1 MKSKTD
7 FKQMYL
13 VDATAYNGM
22 SRVDTSIILGRSD
35 NKVSPP
41 TINVLAP
48 VTSKVE
54 NSKTDYPVHKEQ
66 KPSMKSVETQNTPP
80 TINVLA
86 PVTPKVEN
94 SKTDTRSI
102 GVVTESPPK
111 IKNYDQAS
119 QTPILNNNVR
129 KLQIKYRTLQNNNRL
144 QRDDNR
150 SARDDNHSPQ
160 DNNLSTHLNHSS
172 PIENSIMQIENNP
185 QISKEKIPSNTHLQY
200 IVPDPEFQKA
210 MNFSTYQHSAT
221 LPQPQPQHMD
231 TIEYSTPLALPQPQH
246 MDAIEYSPPLALPHP
261 QIMNTIHHSSPLAL
275 PQAQLMDTIQHS
287 VPLALPQPKPMN
299 TIQHFTPRTLSQQQP
314 SINPQIN
321 HLPPS
326 QTHPQLMDTSTNAET
341 PQLMDYSVNQQNS
354 ASALPA
360 PEEDDC
366 KECAVTKYRKYDV
379 SLPYSRGLPENSVFT
394 CTLCETNFST
404 KKSLQRHMKNM
415 HDAYN
420 QVEKG
425 IKRKSK
431 QGKISKKLRTSHE
444 IVPYFMYGNPT

>member
-86 PVTPKVEN
+86 PVTSKVEN

-160 DNNLSTHLNHSS
+160 DNNPSAHLHHSS
-172 PIENSIMQIENNP
+172 PIENSIIQIENDP

-210 MNFSTYQHSAT
+210 ISFSTYQHSAT
-221 LPQPQPQHMD
+221 LPQPQPQHMN
-231 TIEYSTPLALPQPQH
+231 TIEYSTPLALPQPQIMNTIQHSSPKALPQPQH
-246 MDAIEYSPPLALPHP
+246 MDAIEYS
-261 QIMNTIHHSSPLAL
+261 S
-275 PQAQLMDTIQHS
+275 
-287 VPLALPQPKPMN
+287 PLALPQPKPMN
-299 TIQHFTPRTLSQQQP
+299 TIQHFTPQTLSQQQP

-326 QTHPQLMDTSTNAET
+326 QTHPQLMDTSTNTQT

-394 CTLCETNFST
+394 CTL
-404 KKSLQRHMKNM
+404 
-415 HDAYN
+415 
-420 QVEKG
+420 
-425 IKRKSK
+425 
-431 QGKISKKLRTSHE
+431 
-444 IVPYFMYGNPT
+444 

>member
-13 VDATAYNGM
+13 VDATAYSGM

-35 NKVSPP
+35 NKVSPPP

-111 IKNYDQAS
+111 VKKYDQTS
-119 QTPILNNNVR
+119 QTPILNNNV
-129 KLQIKYRTLQNNNRL
+129 
-144 QRDDNR
+144 R

-160 DNNLSTHLNHSS
+160 DNNPSAHLHHSS
-172 PIENSIMQIENNP
+172 PIENSIIQIENNP

-210 MNFSTYQHSAT
+210 ISFSTYQHSAT
-221 LPQPQPQHMD
+221 LPQPQPQHMN
-231 TIEYSTPLALPQPQH
+231 TIEYSTPLALPQPQIMNTIQHSSPKALPQPQH
-246 MDAIEYSPPLALPHP
+246 MDAIEYS
-261 QIMNTIHHSSPLAL
+261 S
-275 PQAQLMDTIQHS
+275 
-287 VPLALPQPKPMN
+287 PLALPQPKPMN
-299 TIQHFTPRTLSQQQP
+299 TIQHFTPPTLSQQQP
-314 SINPQIN
+314 SINQQIN

-326 QTHPQLMDTSTNAET
+326 QTHPQLMDTSTNTET

-444 IVPYFMYGNPT
+444 IVPYLLYGNPT

>member
-35 NKVSPP
+35 NKVSPPP

-111 IKNYDQAS
+111 VKKYDQTS
-119 QTPILNNNVR
+119 QTPILNNNV
-129 KLQIKYRTLQNNNRL
+129 
-144 QRDDNR
+144 R

-160 DNNLSTHLNHSS
+160 DNNPSAHLHHSS
-172 PIENSIMQIENNP
+172 PIENSIIQIENNP

-210 MNFSTYQHSAT
+210 ISFSTYQHSAT
-221 LPQPQPQHMD
+221 LPQPQPQHMN
-231 TIEYSTPLALPQPQH
+231 TIEYSTPLALPQPQIMNTIQHSSPKALPQPQH
-246 MDAIEYSPPLALPHP
+246 MDAIEYS
-261 QIMNTIHHSSPLAL
+261 S
-275 PQAQLMDTIQHS
+275 
-287 VPLALPQPKPMN
+287 PLALPQPKPMN
-299 TIQHFTPRTLSQQQP
+299 TIQHFTPQTLSQQQP

-326 QTHPQLMDTSTNAET
+326 QTHPQLMDTSTNTET

-444 IVPYFMYGNPT
+444 IVPYLLYGNPT

>member
-111 IKNYDQAS
+111 VKKYDQTS
-119 QTPILNNNVR
+119 QTPILNNNV
-129 KLQIKYRTLQNNNRL
+129 
-144 QRDDNR
+144 R

-160 DNNLSTHLNHSS
+160 DNNPSAHLHHSS
-172 PIENSIMQIENNP
+172 PIENSIIQIENNP

-210 MNFSTYQHSAT
+210 ISFSTYQHSAT

-231 TIEYSTPLALPQPQH
+231 TIEYSTPLALPQPQIMNTIQHSSPKALPQPQH
-246 MDAIEYSPPLALPHP
+246 MDAIEYS
-261 QIMNTIHHSSPLAL
+261 S
-275 PQAQLMDTIQHS
+275 
-287 VPLALPQPKPMN
+287 PLALPQPKPMN
-299 TIQHFTPRTLSQQQP
+299 TIQHFTPQTLSQQQP

-326 QTHPQLMDTSTNAET
+326 QTHPQLMDTSTNTET

-444 IVPYFMYGNPT
+444 IVPYLLYGNPT

>member
-13 VDATAYNGM
+13 VDATAYSGM

-35 NKVSPP
+35 NKVSPPP

-86 PVTPKVEN
+86 PVTSKVEN

-160 DNNLSTHLNHSS
+160 DNNPSAHLHHSS
-172 PIENSIMQIENNP
+172 PIENSIIQIENDP

-210 MNFSTYQHSAT
+210 ISFSTYQHSAT
-221 LPQPQPQHMD
+221 LPQPQPQHMN
-231 TIEYSTPLALPQPQH
+231 TIEYSTPLALPQPQIMNTIQHSSPKALPQPQH
-246 MDAIEYSPPLALPHP
+246 MDAIEYS
-261 QIMNTIHHSSPLAL
+261 S
-275 PQAQLMDTIQHS
+275 
-287 VPLALPQPKPMN
+287 PLALPQPKPMN
-299 TIQHFTPRTLSQQQP
+299 TIQHFTPQTLSQQQP

-326 QTHPQLMDTSTNAET
+326 QTHPQLMDTSTNTET

-444 IVPYFMYGNPT
+444 IVPYLLYGNPT

>member
-111 IKNYDQAS
+111 VKKYDQTS
-119 QTPILNNNVR
+119 QTPILNNNV
-129 KLQIKYRTLQNNNRL
+129 
-144 QRDDNR
+144 R

-160 DNNLSTHLNHSS
+160 DNNPSAHLHHSS
-172 PIENSIMQIENNP
+172 PIENSIIQIENNP

-210 MNFSTYQHSAT
+210 MNFSTYQRSAT

-231 TIEYSTPLALPQPQH
+231 TIEYSTPLALPQPQIMNTIQHSSPKALPQPQH
-246 MDAIEYSPPLALPHP
+246 MDAIEYS
-261 QIMNTIHHSSPLAL
+261 S
-275 PQAQLMDTIQHS
+275 
-287 VPLALPQPKPMN
+287 PLALPQPKPMN
-299 TIQHFTPRTLSQQQP
+299 TIQHFTPQTLSQQQP

-326 QTHPQLMDTSTNAET
+326 QTHPQLMDTSTNTET

>member
-35 NKVSPP
+35 NKVSPPP

-80 TINVLA
+80 TINALA

-111 IKNYDQAS
+111 VKKYDQTS
-119 QTPILNNNVR
+119 QTPILNNNV
-129 KLQIKYRTLQNNNRL
+129 
-144 QRDDNR
+144 R

-160 DNNLSTHLNHSS
+160 DNNPSAHLHHSS
-172 PIENSIMQIENNP
+172 PIENSIIQIENDP

-210 MNFSTYQHSAT
+210 ISFSTYQHSAT

-231 TIEYSTPLALPQPQH
+231 TIEYSTPLALPQPQIMNTIQHSSPKALPQPQH
-246 MDAIEYSPPLALPHP
+246 MDAIEYS
-261 QIMNTIHHSSPLAL
+261 S
-275 PQAQLMDTIQHS
+275 
-287 VPLALPQPKPMN
+287 PLALPQPKPMN

-326 QTHPQLMDTSTNAET
+326 QTHPQLMDTSTNTET

>member
-111 IKNYDQAS
+111 VKKYDQTS
-119 QTPILNNNVR
+119 QTPILNNNV
-129 KLQIKYRTLQNNNRL
+129 
-144 QRDDNR
+144 R

-160 DNNLSTHLNHSS
+160 DNNPSAHLHHSS
-172 PIENSIMQIENNP
+172 PIENSIIQIENDP

-210 MNFSTYQHSAT
+210 ISFSTYQHSAT
-221 LPQPQPQHMD
+221 LPQPQPQHMN
-231 TIEYSTPLALPQPQH
+231 TIEYSTPLALPQPQIMNTIQHSSPKALPQPQH
-246 MDAIEYSPPLALPHP
+246 MDAIEYS
-261 QIMNTIHHSSPLAL
+261 S
-275 PQAQLMDTIQHS
+275 
-287 VPLALPQPKPMN
+287 PLALPQPKPMN

-326 QTHPQLMDTSTNAET
+326 QTHPQLMDTSTNTET

-444 IVPYFMYGNPT
+444 IVPYLLYGNPT

>member
-1 MKSKTD
+1 MKSKTN

-13 VDATAYNGM
+13 VDATAYNN
-22 SRVDTSIILGRSD
+22 RIDAPIILGRS
-35 NKVSPP
+35 NNPPP

-48 VTSKVE
+48 VTSGVD
-54 NSKTDYPVHKEQ
+54 SGYPIHTEL
-66 KPSMKSVETQNTPP
+66 KSVGTQS
-80 TINVLA
+80 NVLN
-86 PVTPKVEN
+86 TK
-94 SKTDTRSI
+94 ST
-102 GVVTESPPK
+102 GVVTEPPPNK
-111 IKNYDQAS
+111 ADQAS
-119 QTPILNNNVR
+119 QTR
-129 KLQIKYRTLQNNNRL
+129 KLQYRSPQNNNRL
-144 QRDDNR
+144 SQDDNR
-150 SARDDNHSPQ
+150 SSRDNNRLSQPQ
-160 DNNLSTHLNHSS
+160 DSQNFS
-172 PIENSIMQIENNP
+172 ENSNLQIEHDS
-185 QISKEKIPSNTHLQY
+185 QISKKEIPLNTHLQY

-210 MNFSTYQHSAT
+210 ISFSTYQHSAT
-221 LPQPQPQHMD
+221 LPQPQPQHMN
-231 TIEYSTPLALPQPQH
+231 TIEYSTPLALPQPQIMNTIQHSSPKALPQPQH
-246 MDAIEYSPPLALPHP
+246 MDAIEYS
-261 QIMNTIHHSSPLAL
+261 S
-275 PQAQLMDTIQHS
+275 
-287 VPLALPQPKPMN
+287 PLALPQPKPMN
-299 TIQHFTPRTLSQQQP
+299 TIQHFTPQTLSQQQP

-326 QTHPQLMDTSTNAET
+326 QTHPQLMDTSTNTET

>member
-13 VDATAYNGM
+13 VDATAYSGM

-80 TINVLA
+80 TINALA

-111 IKNYDQAS
+111 VKKYDQTS
-119 QTPILNNNVR
+119 QTPILNNNV
-129 KLQIKYRTLQNNNRL
+129 
-144 QRDDNR
+144 R

-160 DNNLSTHLNHSS
+160 DNNPSAHLHHSS
-172 PIENSIMQIENNP
+172 PIENSIIQIENNP

-210 MNFSTYQHSAT
+210 ISFSTYQHSAT
-221 LPQPQPQHMD
+221 LPQPQPQHMN
-231 TIEYSTPLALPQPQH
+231 TIEYSTPLALPQPQIMNTIQHSSPKALPQPQH
-246 MDAIEYSPPLALPHP
+246 MDAIEYS
-261 QIMNTIHHSSPLAL
+261 S
-275 PQAQLMDTIQHS
+275 
-287 VPLALPQPKPMN
+287 PLALPQPKPMN
-299 TIQHFTPRTLSQQQP
+299 TIQHFTPQTLSQQQP

-326 QTHPQLMDTSTNAET
+326 QTHPQLMDTSTNTET

>member
-86 PVTPKVEN
+86 PVTSKVEN

-111 IKNYDQAS
+111 VKKYDQTS
-119 QTPILNNNVR
+119 QTPILNNNV
-129 KLQIKYRTLQNNNRL
+129 
-144 QRDDNR
+144 R

-160 DNNLSTHLNHSS
+160 DNNPSAHLHHSS

-210 MNFSTYQHSAT
+210 INFSTYQHSAT

-231 TIEYSTPLALPQPQH
+231 TIEYSTPLALPQPQIMNTIQHSSPKALPQPQH
-246 MDAIEYSPPLALPHP
+246 MDAIEYS
-261 QIMNTIHHSSPLAL
+261 S
-275 PQAQLMDTIQHS
+275 
-287 VPLALPQPKPMN
+287 PLALPQPKPMN

-326 QTHPQLMDTSTNAET
+326 QTHPQLMDTSTNTET

>member
-35 NKVSPP
+35 NKVSPPP

-172 PIENSIMQIENNP
+172 PIENSIMQIENDP

-210 MNFSTYQHSAT
+210 ISFSTYQHSAT

-231 TIEYSTPLALPQPQH
+231 TIEYSTPLALPQPQIMNTIQHSSPKALPQPQH
-246 MDAIEYSPPLALPHP
+246 MDAIEYS
-261 QIMNTIHHSSPLAL
+261 S
-275 PQAQLMDTIQHS
+275 
-287 VPLALPQPKPMN
+287 PLALPQPKPMN

-326 QTHPQLMDTSTNAET
+326 QTHPQLMDTSTNTET

>member
-111 IKNYDQAS
+111 VKKYDQTS
-119 QTPILNNNVR
+119 QTPILNNNV
-129 KLQIKYRTLQNNNRL
+129 
-144 QRDDNR
+144 R

-160 DNNLSTHLNHSS
+160 DNNPSAHLHHSS
-172 PIENSIMQIENNP
+172 PIENSIIQIENDP

-210 MNFSTYQHSAT
+210 ISFSTYQHSAT

-231 TIEYSTPLALPQPQH
+231 TIEYSTPLALPQPQIMNTIQHSSPKALPQPQH
-246 MDAIEYSPPLALPHP
+246 MDAIEYS
-261 QIMNTIHHSSPLAL
+261 S
-275 PQAQLMDTIQHS
+275 
-287 VPLALPQPKPMN
+287 PLALPQPKPMN

-444 IVPYFMYGNPT
+444 IVPYLLYGNPT

>member
-111 IKNYDQAS
+111 VKKYDQTS
-119 QTPILNNNVR
+119 QTPILNNNV
-129 KLQIKYRTLQNNNRL
+129 
-144 QRDDNR
+144 R

-160 DNNLSTHLNHSS
+160 DNNPSAHLHHSS
-172 PIENSIMQIENNP
+172 PIENSIIQIENDP

-210 MNFSTYQHSAT
+210 ISFSTYQHSAT
-221 LPQPQPQHMD
+221 LPQPQPQHMN
-231 TIEYSTPLALPQPQH
+231 TIEYSTPLALPQPQIMNTIQHSSPKALPQPQH
-246 MDAIEYSPPLALPHP
+246 MDAIEYS
-261 QIMNTIHHSSPLAL
+261 S
-275 PQAQLMDTIQHS
+275 
-287 VPLALPQPKPMN
+287 PLALPQPKPMN
-299 TIQHFTPRTLSQQQP
+299 TIQHFTPQTLSQQQP

-326 QTHPQLMDTSTNAET
+326 QTHPQLMDTSTNTET

>member
-80 TINVLA
+80 TINALA
-86 PVTPKVEN
+86 PVTLKVEN

-111 IKNYDQAS
+111 VKKYDQTS
-119 QTPILNNNVR
+119 QTPILNNNV
-129 KLQIKYRTLQNNNRL
+129 
-144 QRDDNR
+144 R

-160 DNNLSTHLNHSS
+160 DNNPSAHLHHSS
-172 PIENSIMQIENNP
+172 PIENSIIQIENDP

-210 MNFSTYQHSAT
+210 ISFSTYQHSAT
-221 LPQPQPQHMD
+221 LPQPQPQHMN
-231 TIEYSTPLALPQPQH
+231 TIEYSTPLALPQPQIMNTIQHSSPKALPQPQH
-246 MDAIEYSPPLALPHP
+246 MDAIEYS
-261 QIMNTIHHSSPLAL
+261 S
-275 PQAQLMDTIQHS
+275 
-287 VPLALPQPKPMN
+287 PLALPQPKPMN

-326 QTHPQLMDTSTNAET
+326 QTHPQLMDTSTNTET

-444 IVPYFMYGNPT
+444 IVPYLLYGNPT

>member
-111 IKNYDQAS
+111 VKKYDQTS
-119 QTPILNNNVR
+119 QTPILNNNV
-129 KLQIKYRTLQNNNRL
+129 
-144 QRDDNR
+144 R

-160 DNNLSTHLNHSS
+160 DNNPSAHLHHSS
-172 PIENSIMQIENNP
+172 PIENSIIQIENDP

-210 MNFSTYQHSAT
+210 ISFSTYQHSAT
-221 LPQPQPQHMD
+221 LPQPQPQHMN
-231 TIEYSTPLALPQPQH
+231 TIEYSTPLALPQPQIMNTIQHSSPKALPQPQH
-246 MDAIEYSPPLALPHP
+246 MDAIEYS
-261 QIMNTIHHSSPLAL
+261 S
-275 PQAQLMDTIQHS
+275 
-287 VPLALPQPKPMN
+287 PLALPQPKPMN
-299 TIQHFTPRTLSQQQP
+299 TIQHFTPQTLSQQQP

>member
-111 IKNYDQAS
+111 VKKYDQTS
-119 QTPILNNNVR
+119 QTPILNNNV
-129 KLQIKYRTLQNNNRL
+129 
-144 QRDDNR
+144 R

-160 DNNLSTHLNHSS
+160 DNNPSAHLHHSS
-172 PIENSIMQIENNP
+172 PIENSIIQIENSP

-200 IVPDPEFQKA
+200 IIPDPEFQKA
-210 MNFSTYQHSAT
+210 ISFSTYQHSAT
-221 LPQPQPQHMD
+221 LPQPQPQHMN
-231 TIEYSTPLALPQPQH
+231 TIEYSTPLALPQPQIMNTIQHSSPKALPQPQH
-246 MDAIEYSPPLALPHP
+246 MDAIEYS
-261 QIMNTIHHSSPLAL
+261 S
-275 PQAQLMDTIQHS
+275 
-287 VPLALPQPKPMN
+287 PLALPQPKPMN
-299 TIQHFTPRTLSQQQP
+299 TIQHFTPQTLSQQQP

-326 QTHPQLMDTSTNAET
+326 QTHPQLMDTSTNTET

-444 IVPYFMYGNPT
+444 IVPYLLYGNPT

>member
-111 IKNYDQAS
+111 VKKYDQTS
-119 QTPILNNNVR
+119 QTPILNNNV
-129 KLQIKYRTLQNNNRL
+129 
-144 QRDDNR
+144 R

-160 DNNLSTHLNHSS
+160 DNNPSAHLHHSS
-172 PIENSIMQIENNP
+172 PIENSIIQIENDP

-231 TIEYSTPLALPQPQH
+231 TIEYSTPLALPQPQIMNTIQHSSPKALPQPQH
-246 MDAIEYSPPLALPHP
+246 MDAIEYS
-261 QIMNTIHHSSPLAL
+261 S
-275 PQAQLMDTIQHS
+275 
-287 VPLALPQPKPMN
+287 PLALPQPKPMN
-299 TIQHFTPRTLSQQQP
+299 TIQHFTPQTLSQQQP

-326 QTHPQLMDTSTNAET
+326 QTHPQLMDTSTNTET

-444 IVPYFMYGNPT
+444 IVPYLLYGNPT

>member
-13 VDATAYNGM
+13 VDATAYNGI
-22 SRVDTSIILGRSD
+22 SRTDTPIILGRSN
-35 NKVSPP
+35 NKVSSP
-41 TINVLAP
+41 TINLLAP
-48 VTSKVE
+48 VTSRVE
-54 NSKTDYPVHKEQ
+54 NPKTDYPVHKEQ

-111 IKNYDQAS
+111 VKKYDQTS
-119 QTPILNNNVR
+119 QTPILNNNV
-129 KLQIKYRTLQNNNRL
+129 
-144 QRDDNR
+144 R

-160 DNNLSTHLNHSS
+160 DNNPSAHLHHSS
-172 PIENSIMQIENNP
+172 PIENSIIQIENDP

-210 MNFSTYQHSAT
+210 ISFSTYQHSAT
-221 LPQPQPQHMD
+221 LPQPQPQHMN
-231 TIEYSTPLALPQPQH
+231 TIEYSTPLALPQPQIMNTIQHSSPKALPQPQH
-246 MDAIEYSPPLALPHP
+246 MDAIEYS
-261 QIMNTIHHSSPLAL
+261 S
-275 PQAQLMDTIQHS
+275 
-287 VPLALPQPKPMN
+287 PLALPQPKPMN
-299 TIQHFTPRTLSQQQP
+299 TIQHFTPQTLSQQQP

-326 QTHPQLMDTSTNAET
+326 QTHPQLMDTSTNTET

-444 IVPYFMYGNPT
+444 IVPYLLYGNPT

>member
-35 NKVSPP
+35 NKVSPPP

-80 TINVLA
+80 TINALA

-111 IKNYDQAS
+111 VKKYDQTS
-119 QTPILNNNVR
+119 QTPILNNNV
-129 KLQIKYRTLQNNNRL
+129 
-144 QRDDNR
+144 R

-160 DNNLSTHLNHSS
+160 DNNPSAHLHHSS
-172 PIENSIMQIENNP
+172 PIENSIIQIENDP

-210 MNFSTYQHSAT
+210 ISFSTYQHSAT

-231 TIEYSTPLALPQPQH
+231 TIEYSTPLALPQPQIMNTIQHSSPKALPQPQH
-246 MDAIEYSPPLALPHP
+246 MDAIEYS
-261 QIMNTIHHSSPLAL
+261 S
-275 PQAQLMDTIQHS
+275 
-287 VPLALPQPKPMN
+287 PLALPQPKPMN
-299 TIQHFTPRTLSQQQP
+299 TIQHFTPQTLSQQQP

-326 QTHPQLMDTSTNAET
+326 QTHPQLMDTSTNTET

-444 IVPYFMYGNPT
+444 IVPYLLYGNPT

>member
-35 NKVSPP
+35 NKVSPPP

-80 TINVLA
+80 TINALA

-111 IKNYDQAS
+111 VKKYDQTS
-119 QTPILNNNVR
+119 QTPILNNNV
-129 KLQIKYRTLQNNNRL
+129 
-144 QRDDNR
+144 R

-160 DNNLSTHLNHSS
+160 DNNPSAHLHHSS
-172 PIENSIMQIENNP
+172 PIENSIMQIENDP

-210 MNFSTYQHSAT
+210 ISFSTYQHSAT
-221 LPQPQPQHMD
+221 LPQPQPQHMN
-231 TIEYSTPLALPQPQH
+231 TIEYSTPLALPQPQIMNTIQHSSPKALPQPQH
-246 MDAIEYSPPLALPHP
+246 MDAIEYS
-261 QIMNTIHHSSPLAL
+261 S
-275 PQAQLMDTIQHS
+275 
-287 VPLALPQPKPMN
+287 PLALPQPKPMN
-299 TIQHFTPRTLSQQQP
+299 TIQHFTPQTLSQQQP

-326 QTHPQLMDTSTNAET
+326 QTHPQLMDTSTNTET

-444 IVPYFMYGNPT
+444 IVPYLLYGNPT

>member
-111 IKNYDQAS
+111 VKKYDQTS
-119 QTPILNNNVR
+119 QTPILNNNV
-129 KLQIKYRTLQNNNRL
+129 
-144 QRDDNR
+144 R

-160 DNNLSTHLNHSS
+160 DNNPSAHLHHSS
-172 PIENSIMQIENNP
+172 PIENSIIQIENDP

-210 MNFSTYQHSAT
+210 ISFSTYQHSAT

-231 TIEYSTPLALPQPQH
+231 TIEYSTPLALPQPQIMNTIQHSSPKALPQPQH
-246 MDAIEYSPPLALPHP
+246 MDAIEYS
-261 QIMNTIHHSSPLAL
+261 S
-275 PQAQLMDTIQHS
+275 
-287 VPLALPQPKPMN
+287 PLALPQPKPMN

-326 QTHPQLMDTSTNAET
+326 QTHPQLMDTSTNTET

-444 IVPYFMYGNPT
+444 IVPYLLYGNPT

>member
-80 TINVLA
+80 TINALA
-86 PVTPKVEN
+86 PVTLKVEN

-111 IKNYDQAS
+111 VKKYDQTS
-119 QTPILNNNVR
+119 QTPILNNNV
-129 KLQIKYRTLQNNNRL
+129 
-144 QRDDNR
+144 R

-160 DNNLSTHLNHSS
+160 DNNPSAHLHHSS
-172 PIENSIMQIENNP
+172 PIENSIIQIENDP

-210 MNFSTYQHSAT
+210 ISFSTYQHSAT
-221 LPQPQPQHMD
+221 LPQPQPQHMN
-231 TIEYSTPLALPQPQH
+231 TIEYSTPLALPQPQIMNTIQHSSPKALPQPQH
-246 MDAIEYSPPLALPHP
+246 MDAIEYS
-261 QIMNTIHHSSPLAL
+261 S
-275 PQAQLMDTIQHS
+275 
-287 VPLALPQPKPMN
+287 PLALPQPKPMN

-444 IVPYFMYGNPT
+444 IVPYLLYGNPT

>member
-13 VDATAYNGM
+13 VDATAYSGM

-35 NKVSPP
+35 NKVSPPP

-111 IKNYDQAS
+111 VKKYDQTS
-119 QTPILNNNVR
+119 QTPILNNNV
-129 KLQIKYRTLQNNNRL
+129 
-144 QRDDNR
+144 R

-160 DNNLSTHLNHSS
+160 DNNPSAHLHHSS
-172 PIENSIMQIENNP
+172 PIENSIIQIENNP

-210 MNFSTYQHSAT
+210 ISFSTYQHSAT

-231 TIEYSTPLALPQPQH
+231 TIEYSTPLALPQPQIMNTIQHSSPKALPQPQH
-246 MDAIEYSPPLALPHP
+246 MDAIEYS
-261 QIMNTIHHSSPLAL
+261 S
-275 PQAQLMDTIQHS
+275 
-287 VPLALPQPKPMN
+287 PLALPQPKPMN
-299 TIQHFTPRTLSQQQP
+299 TIQHFTPQTLSQQQP

-321 HLPPS
+321 HLPLS
-326 QTHPQLMDTSTNAET
+326 RTHPQLMDISKNTQT

-431 QGKISKKLRTSHE
+431 QGKISKKLRTSLE
-444 IVPYFMYGNPT
+444 IVPYLLYGNPT

>member
-111 IKNYDQAS
+111 VKKYDQTS
-119 QTPILNNNVR
+119 QTPILNNNV
-129 KLQIKYRTLQNNNRL
+129 
-144 QRDDNR
+144 R

-160 DNNLSTHLNHSS
+160 DNNPSAHLHHSS
-172 PIENSIMQIENNP
+172 PIENSIIQIENDP

-210 MNFSTYQHSAT
+210 INFSTYQHSAT
-221 LPQPQPQHMD
+221 LPQPQPQHMN
-231 TIEYSTPLALPQPQH
+231 TIEYSTPLALPQPQIMNTIQHSSPKALPQPQH
-246 MDAIEYSPPLALPHP
+246 MDAIEYS
-261 QIMNTIHHSSPLAL
+261 S
-275 PQAQLMDTIQHS
+275 
-287 VPLALPQPKPMN
+287 PLALPQPKPMN
-299 TIQHFTPRTLSQQQP
+299 TIQHFTPQTLSQQQP

-326 QTHPQLMDTSTNAET
+326 QTHPQLMDTSTNTET

>member
-13 VDATAYNGM
+13 VDATAYSGM

-35 NKVSPP
+35 NKVSPPP

-111 IKNYDQAS
+111 VKKYDQTS
-119 QTPILNNNVR
+119 QTPILNNNV
-129 KLQIKYRTLQNNNRL
+129 
-144 QRDDNR
+144 R

-160 DNNLSTHLNHSS
+160 DNNPSAHLHHSS
-172 PIENSIMQIENNP
+172 PIENSIIQIENNP

-231 TIEYSTPLALPQPQH
+231 TIEYSTPLALPQPQIMNTIQHSSPKALPQPQH
-246 MDAIEYSPPLALPHP
+246 MDAIEYS
-261 QIMNTIHHSSPLAL
+261 S
-275 PQAQLMDTIQHS
+275 
-287 VPLALPQPKPMN
+287 PLALPQPKPMN
-299 TIQHFTPRTLSQQQP
+299 TIQHFTPPTLSQQQP
-314 SINPQIN
+314 SINQQIN

-326 QTHPQLMDTSTNAET
+326 QTHPQLMDTSTNTET

-444 IVPYFMYGNPT
+444 IVPYLLYGNPT

>member
-172 PIENSIMQIENNP
+172 PIENSIMQIENDP

-210 MNFSTYQHSAT
+210 ISFSTYQHSAT
-221 LPQPQPQHMD
+221 LPQPQPQHMN
-231 TIEYSTPLALPQPQH
+231 TIEYSTPLALPQPQIMNTIQHSSPKALPQPQH
-246 MDAIEYSPPLALPHP
+246 MDAIEYS
-261 QIMNTIHHSSPLAL
+261 S
-275 PQAQLMDTIQHS
+275 
-287 VPLALPQPKPMN
+287 PLALPQPKPMN
-299 TIQHFTPRTLSQQQP
+299 TIQHFTPQTLSQQQP

-326 QTHPQLMDTSTNAET
+326 QTHPQLMDTSTNTET

-444 IVPYFMYGNPT
+444 IVPYLLYGNPT

>member
-111 IKNYDQAS
+111 VKRYDQTS
-119 QTPILNNNVR
+119 QTPILNNNV
-129 KLQIKYRTLQNNNRL
+129 
-144 QRDDNR
+144 R

-160 DNNLSTHLNHSS
+160 DNNPSAHLHHSS
-172 PIENSIMQIENNP
+172 PIENSIIQIENDP

-210 MNFSTYQHSAT
+210 ISFSTYQHSAT

-231 TIEYSTPLALPQPQH
+231 TIEYSTPLALPQPQIMNTIQHSSPKALPQPQH
-246 MDAIEYSPPLALPHP
+246 MDAIEYS
-261 QIMNTIHHSSPLAL
+261 S
-275 PQAQLMDTIQHS
+275 
-287 VPLALPQPKPMN
+287 PLALPQPKPMN
-299 TIQHFTPRTLSQQQP
+299 TIQHFTPQTLSQQQP

-326 QTHPQLMDTSTNAET
+326 QTHPQLMDTSTNTET

-444 IVPYFMYGNPT
+444 IVPYLLYGNPT

>member
-35 NKVSPP
+35 NKVSPPP

-80 TINVLA
+80 TINALA

-111 IKNYDQAS
+111 VKKYDQTS
-119 QTPILNNNVR
+119 QTPILNNNV
-129 KLQIKYRTLQNNNRL
+129 
-144 QRDDNR
+144 R

-160 DNNLSTHLNHSS
+160 DNNPSAHLHHSS
-172 PIENSIMQIENNP
+172 PIENSIIQIENDP

-210 MNFSTYQHSAT
+210 ISFSTYQHSAT

-231 TIEYSTPLALPQPQH
+231 TIEYSTPLALPQPQIMNTIQHSSPKALPQPQH
-246 MDAIEYSPPLALPHP
+246 MDAIEYS
-261 QIMNTIHHSSPLAL
+261 S
-275 PQAQLMDTIQHS
+275 
-287 VPLALPQPKPMN
+287 PLALPQPKPMN

-326 QTHPQLMDTSTNAET
+326 QTHPQLMDTSTNTET

-444 IVPYFMYGNPT
+444 IVPYLLYGNPT

>member
-160 DNNLSTHLNHSS
+160 DNNPSAHLHHSS
-172 PIENSIMQIENNP
+172 PIENSIIQIENDP

-210 MNFSTYQHSAT
+210 ISFSTYQHSAT
-221 LPQPQPQHMD
+221 LPQPQPQHMN
-231 TIEYSTPLALPQPQH
+231 TIEYSTPLALPQPQIMNTIQHSSPKALPQPQH
-246 MDAIEYSPPLALPHP
+246 MDAIEYS
-261 QIMNTIHHSSPLAL
+261 S
-275 PQAQLMDTIQHS
+275 
-287 VPLALPQPKPMN
+287 PLALPQPKPMN
-299 TIQHFTPRTLSQQQP
+299 TIQHFTPPTLSQQQP

-326 QTHPQLMDTSTNAET
+326 QTHPQLMDTSTNTET

-444 IVPYFMYGNPT
+444 IVPYLLYGNPT

>member
-111 IKNYDQAS
+111 VKKYDQTS
-119 QTPILNNNVR
+119 QTPILNNNV
-129 KLQIKYRTLQNNNRL
+129 
-144 QRDDNR
+144 R

-160 DNNLSTHLNHSS
+160 DNNPSAHLHHSS
-172 PIENSIMQIENNP
+172 PIENSIIQIENDP

-210 MNFSTYQHSAT
+210 ISFSTYQHSAT
-221 LPQPQPQHMD
+221 LPQPQPQHMN
-231 TIEYSTPLALPQPQH
+231 TIEYSTPLALPQPQIMNTIQHSSPKALPQPQH
-246 MDAIEYSPPLALPHP
+246 MDAIEYS
-261 QIMNTIHHSSPLAL
+261 S
-275 PQAQLMDTIQHS
+275 
-287 VPLALPQPKPMN
+287 PLALPQPKPMN

-326 QTHPQLMDTSTNAET
+326 QTHPQLMDTSTNTET

>member
-35 NKVSPP
+35 NKVSPPP

-102 GVVTESPPK
+102 GVVTESPLK
-111 IKNYDQAS
+111 VKKYDQTS
-119 QTPILNNNVR
+119 QTPILNNNV
-129 KLQIKYRTLQNNNRL
+129 
-144 QRDDNR
+144 R

-160 DNNLSTHLNHSS
+160 DNNPSAHLHHSS
-172 PIENSIMQIENNP
+172 PIENSIIQIENDP

-210 MNFSTYQHSAT
+210 ISFSTYQHSAT
-221 LPQPQPQHMD
+221 LPQPQPQHMN
-231 TIEYSTPLALPQPQH
+231 TIEYSTPLALPQPQIMNTIQHSSPKALPQPQH
-246 MDAIEYSPPLALPHP
+246 MDAIEYS
-261 QIMNTIHHSSPLAL
+261 S
-275 PQAQLMDTIQHS
+275 
-287 VPLALPQPKPMN
+287 PLALPQPKPMN

-326 QTHPQLMDTSTNAET
+326 QTHPQLMDTSTNTET

-444 IVPYFMYGNPT
+444 IVPYLLYGNPT

>member
-80 TINVLA
+80 TINALA

-111 IKNYDQAS
+111 VKKYDQTS
-119 QTPILNNNVR
+119 QTPILNNNV
-129 KLQIKYRTLQNNNRL
+129 
-144 QRDDNR
+144 R

-160 DNNLSTHLNHSS
+160 DNNPSAHLHHSS
-172 PIENSIMQIENNP
+172 PIENSIIQIENDP

-210 MNFSTYQHSAT
+210 ISFSTYQHSAT
-221 LPQPQPQHMD
+221 LPQPQPQHMN
-231 TIEYSTPLALPQPQH
+231 TIEYSTPLALPQPQIMNTIQHSSPKALPQPQH
-246 MDAIEYSPPLALPHP
+246 MDAIEYS
-261 QIMNTIHHSSPLAL
+261 S
-275 PQAQLMDTIQHS
+275 
-287 VPLALPQPKPMN
+287 PLALPQPKPMN
-299 TIQHFTPRTLSQQQP
+299 TIQHFTPQTLSQQQP

-326 QTHPQLMDTSTNAET
+326 QTHPQLMDTSTNTET

-431 QGKISKKLRTSHE
+431 QGKMSKKLRTSHE
-444 IVPYFMYGNPT
+444 IVPYLLYGNPT

>member
-111 IKNYDQAS
+111 VKKYDQTS
-119 QTPILNNNVR
+119 QTPILNNNV
-129 KLQIKYRTLQNNNRL
+129 
-144 QRDDNR
+144 R

-160 DNNLSTHLNHSS
+160 DNNPSAHLHHSS
-172 PIENSIMQIENNP
+172 PIENSIIQIENDP

-210 MNFSTYQHSAT
+210 ISFSTYQHSAT

-231 TIEYSTPLALPQPQH
+231 TIEYSTPLALPQPQIMNTIQHSSPKALPQPQH
-246 MDAIEYSPPLALPHP
+246 MDAIEYS
-261 QIMNTIHHSSPLAL
+261 S
-275 PQAQLMDTIQHS
+275 
-287 VPLALPQPKPMN
+287 PLALPQPKPMN
-299 TIQHFTPRTLSQQQP
+299 TIQHFTPQTLSQQQP

-326 QTHPQLMDTSTNAET
+326 QTHPQLMDTSTNTET